1 MRIGLFITNAP
12 CLVDPILDVFVQN
25 ITVSGLFRQE
35 WCSVFCMARPRGF
48 DETTERARDRFWPR
62 GFAGTSIDEVAA
74 ATGLGKGSLYG
85 AFGDK
90 RQLYLRV
97 FDGYCTEVAEATRR
111 SLSGPDDGAYAR
123 LRAHVLAVAA
133 ATGRDTDHLGCLLA
147 NGTAELAGQDP
158 AVADRAHRA
167 FQDLEDALVECIKQA
182 QRHGDIDPA
191 ADARRHGRLLLAVL
205 RGIEALG
212 KANTD
217 KKSLRSIAEAA
228 LDTLPLA
235 E

>member
-1 MRIGLFITNAP
+1 
-12 CLVDPILDVFVQN
+12 
-25 ITVSGLFRQE
+25 
-35 WCSVFCMARPRGF
+35 MARPRSF
-48 DETTERARDRFWPR
+48 DETTVLERARDRFWST

-90 RQLYLRV
+90 RQLYFRV
-97 FDGYCTEVAEATRR
+97 FDRYCTEITDKTRR
-111 SLSGPDDGAYAR
+111 ALCGPDEGAYAR
-123 LRAHVLAVAA
+123 LRAYLLAVAD
-133 ATGRDTDHLGCLLA
+133 ATARDTGHLGCLLA

-158 AVADRAHRA
+158 AVTDRARQTLEA
-167 FQDLEDALVECIKQA
+167 LEDALVACIQQA

-212 KANTD
+212 KASTGEQ
-217 KKSLRSIAEAA
+217 SLRSIAETAI
-228 LDTLPLA
+228 DTLPRA
-235 E
+235 

>member
-1 MRIGLFITNAP
+1 
-12 CLVDPILDVFVQN
+12 
-25 ITVSGLFRQE
+25 
-35 WCSVFCMARPRGF
+35 MARPRGF
-48 DETTERARDRFWPR
+48 DETTVLERARDRFR
-62 GFAGTSIDEVAA
+62 STGFAGTSIDEVAA

-97 FDGYCTEVAEATRR
+97 FDRYCTEITEATKR

-123 LRAHVLAVAA
+123 LRAHVLAVAE
-133 ATGRDTDHLGCLLA
+133 ATADDTQHLGCLLA
-147 NGTAELAGQDP
+147 NGTAELAGQDL
-158 AVADRAHRA
+158 AVIDRARRA
-167 FQDLEDALVECIKQA
+167 FEALEVALVRCIRQA

-212 KANTD
+212 KAGTNE
-217 KKSLRSIAEAA
+217 KSLRSIAQAA
-228 LDTLPLA
+228 LDTLPRP
-235 E
+235 